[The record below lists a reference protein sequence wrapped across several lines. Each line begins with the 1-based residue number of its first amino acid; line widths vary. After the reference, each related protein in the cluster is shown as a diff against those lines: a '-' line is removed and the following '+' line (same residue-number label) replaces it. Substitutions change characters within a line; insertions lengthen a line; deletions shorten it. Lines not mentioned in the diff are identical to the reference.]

1 MKGNK
6 TMTTNNTIYTPEFC
20 KKLLNDLRI
29 TIYGQDE
36 KQRIHGHN
44 DREFKFIIKRK
55 EKLTHNDLIL
65 ICGGNIADKYIARS
79 KQKQCNEQYSVQQ
92 VSDVF
97 RLESEKNT
105 SIKTV
110 EINIDEKTMIE
121 MLKFPDTSIKK
132 TIDWMWIFDPDL
144 YFEKFGDARVE
155 DVQRAMIKE
164 RRKLRKALQ

>member
-1 MKGNK
+1 
-6 TMTTNNTIYTPEFC
+6 MTASNTIYTPKFC
-20 KKLLNDLRI
+20 EKLLNDLRI

-36 KQRIHGHN
+36 KQRIHGYN

-55 EKLTHNDLIL
+55 KLTYYDLIL

-79 KQKQCNEQYSVQQ
+79 KQKQCNGQYSVRQ

-97 RLESEKNT
+97 RLESEKNK

-121 MLKFPDTSIKK
+121 MLKFPDKSVKE
-132 TIDWMWIFDPDL
+132 TIGWMRIFDPDL
-144 YFEKFGDARVE
+144 YFEKFGNARVE
-155 DVQRAMIKE
+155 DVQQAMIKA
-164 RRKLRKALQ
+164 RKKLRKASQ